1 MNCKLTSEWKLV
13 DIANESQ
20 LEDYDRIR
28 KKHKKIK
35 QYAREAARDMDMSTY
50 CESDINT
57 LREAVSDL
65 QKRERELQQKV
76 QELHAKLQEA
86 NRKPEEAM
94 SFKEV
99 APQRIQLSDVSMKY
113 YEILC
118 THNVHSMYG
127 IWHNWCI
134 RRQDVCL

>member
-1 MNCKLTSEWKLV
+1 MNHKLTSEWKLV
-13 DIANESQ
+13 DIANENQ

-35 QYAREAARDMDMSTY
+35 QCAREAARDMDMSTY

-65 QKRERELQQKV
+65 QEREMELQQKV

-86 NRKPEEAM
+86 NRKPEEATN
-94 SFKEV
+94 FKEV

-113 YEILC
+113 YEYS
-118 THNVHSMYG
+118 VHS
-127 IWHNWCI
+127 
-134 RRQDVCL
+134 

>member
-1 MNCKLTSEWKLV
+1 MNRKLTSEWKLV

-28 KKHKKIK
+28 KKHKKVK

-65 QKRERELQQKV
+65 QEEKESSSKKYKNCMLSYKRLTGNLKRQR
-76 QELHAKLQEA
+76 ASRKLPHKGS
-86 NRKPEEAM
+86 N
-94 SFKEV
+94 
-99 APQRIQLSDVSMKY
+99 SDVY
-113 YEILC
+113 YEYS
-118 THNVHSMYG
+118 VHSQCAFYV
-127 IWHNWCI
+127 WNKAQWVHT
-134 RRQDVCL
+134 